1 MKKTLFLILF
11 FSLLLSSCAQPEK
24 PHFVDTKVYYAGE
37 DNRVK
42 STLLNIGYVLVD
54 NFDDADV
61 FVLNGVVVNPYS
73 IRSMMKNKFVGL
85 ILIPGKCTRNYGA
98 EMDVEALLRL
108 PIIADLMY
116 HDNPVR
122 ISVNEDHS
130 DDELITEIDW
140 ENAPLVS
147 TRQWLSA
154 PWARHIIITR

>member
-1 MKKTLFLILF
+1 M
-11 FSLLLSSCAQPEK
+11 
-24 PHFVDTKVYYAGE
+24 
-37 DNRVK
+37 K

-116 HDNPVR
+116 HDNP
-122 ISVNEDHS
+122 SSHFS
-130 DDELITEIDW
+130 D
-140 ENAPLVS
+140 
-147 TRQWLSA
+147 
-154 PWARHIIITR
+154 